1 MELMAAPIPL
11 QARTISPSSTLNVL
25 QDPLGTD
32 LHGSIDAVGRLV
44 QVTATSCRTDLEKA
58 MKNLGG
64 SIKVANMIGWQLS
77 YKVKKPRGW
86 WDRATNVQ
94 AEMDEFIEDHGLPER
109 VLPSK
114 NTFIKAGR

>member
-1 MELMAAPIPL
+1 
-11 QARTISPSSTLNVL
+11 
-25 QDPLGTD
+25 
-32 LHGSIDAVGRLV
+32 
-44 QVTATSCRTDLEKA
+44 

-64 SIKVANMIGWQLS
+64 SIKVANLIGWQLS

-94 AEMDEFIEDHGLPER
+94 AEMDEFIEDHALPER

-114 NTFIKAGR
+114 NTFIKAGRCVRDCGSRFGCLGAPRLKLVVLRYVHGVYACHSMPSSRLAAAQALFS